1 MILVPDKADA
11 LALVLEAAV
20 GECLPATIFALIGGS
35 RWWGARK
42 FSFVAIWRIATRHR
56 SRRSLRDLDAAL
68 RRRSLR
74 QIDAALENG
83 HLSVVGDSGE
93 VAGLRRT

>member
-1 MILVPDKADA
+1 MILVLDEADA

-35 RWWGARK
+35 RRGRARK
-42 FSFVAIWRIATRHR
+42 FSFVRIGRIATRHR
-56 SRRSLRDLDAAL
+56 SRRALCDLDSAL

-83 HLSVVGDSGE
+83 DLSVMRDSGE